1 MAGTDKDAQ
10 GKVIDLIKDLRI
22 AMLATRGPDGKY
34 RSRPMAVS
42 DVEFDGHLYF
52 LTGEGSGK
60 VHDLEK
66 DSETVV
72 TFSDPHKSSYVALRG
87 EAEISTDREAINA
100 HWSEPARAW
109 FPKGVDDPNIA
120 LIKVKIDEAEYW
132 DNPSGRMVLVF
143 GYAKA
148 MLTGEPAKQAG
159 EHGKVSL

>member
-1 MAGTDKDAQ
+1 MAGIDHAAQ
-10 GKVIDLIKDLRI
+10 TKVFELVNGMHI
-22 AMLATRGPDGKY
+22 AMMATRGPDGKF

-42 DVEFDGHLYF
+42 DSEFDGYLYF

-66 DSETVV
+66 DPETVV
-72 TFSDPHKSSYVALRG
+72 TFSDPQKSSYVALRG
-87 EAEISTDREAINA
+87 EAAISTDREAIKR

-132 DNPSGRMVLVF
+132 DQPSGRMVLVY

-148 MLTGEPAKQAG
+148 MLTGEPPKG
-159 EHGKVSL
+159 GDHGKISL